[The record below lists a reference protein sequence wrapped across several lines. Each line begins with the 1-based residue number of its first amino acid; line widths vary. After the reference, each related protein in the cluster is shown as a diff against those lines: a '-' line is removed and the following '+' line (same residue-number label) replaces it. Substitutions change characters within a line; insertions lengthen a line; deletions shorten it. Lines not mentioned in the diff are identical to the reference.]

1 VAQQHQ
7 IHIKGV
13 CGPSNMND
21 DGSYHGLSLSM
32 MLSNNNIRCPKSAQK
47 RLYKG
52 SLGWCGRIV
61 LCIPTALLAYMLY
74 PATSRW
80 PTSVPP
86 FTRAAWGGLHVRSY
100 HTDAH
105 PPTCVWTL
113 SPRASLLCTHCWR
126 SLGRPSRGSWPCT
139 STQPK
144 HVAVLGRTRAD
155 LLTSSRNPA
164 CLMMLMV
171 LTSFPHQTKDTSC

>member
-1 VAQQHQ
+1 
-7 IHIKGV
+7 
-13 CGPSNMND
+13 MND

-74 PATSRW
+74 PATSLW

-86 FTRAAWGGLHVRSY
+86 FTLSGVGGGYMCAPITPMPTHPPVCGPYPHVPPSSAPIAGAAWADPHEGHGPAPARNPNMWQCLVGHVLTI
-100 HTDAH
+100 HIK
-105 PPTCVWTL
+105 
-113 SPRASLLCTHCWR
+113 PRIHHADIVCYMQGNLLCEGDSC
-126 SLGRPSRGSWPCT
+126 
-139 STQPK
+139 
-144 HVAVLGRTRAD
+144 VD
-155 LLTSSRNPA
+155 
-164 CLMMLMV
+164 MLI
-171 LTSFPHQTKDTSC
+171 SFD